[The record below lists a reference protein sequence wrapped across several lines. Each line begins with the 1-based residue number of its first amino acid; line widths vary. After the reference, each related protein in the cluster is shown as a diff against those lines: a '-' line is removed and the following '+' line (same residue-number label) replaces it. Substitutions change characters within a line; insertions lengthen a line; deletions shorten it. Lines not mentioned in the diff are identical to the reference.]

1 LFDGGGRMRVPI
13 RAVLVLVL
21 AIGLAGC
28 SSASHDGTSAQPSA
42 AASDSPPQPGA
53 DCQSRVGTGKP
64 VRFGSDGAT
73 NLGGVVFGT
82 GRTGIVLSHQV
93 EGSLCQWA
101 PYAVELAK
109 RGYRVLA
116 FDFPGFGYSSE
127 VVSGQSLDGVVVAA
141 AALLRS
147 QGASTIVLIGA
158 SMGGTASLVAATEVQ
173 PAVAGVISVSGP
185 TLFQDVAAS
194 KAAPKLTVPVL
205 YAAGRADDEFARDAQ
220 TLYDATPATTDR
232 KLVIVGAGLHGVDL
246 VADGSEVEAAV
257 TAFLSA
263 HAPA

>member
-1 LFDGGGRMRVPI
+1 MRVPV
-13 RAVLVLVL
+13 RAVLVLAL

-28 SSASHDGTSAQPSA
+28 SSGDHGATSAHPST
-42 AASDSPPQPGA
+42 AASDGPPRPGA
-53 DCQSRVGTGKP
+53 PCLSRVGTGTP
-64 VRFGSDGAT
+64 VRFGSGGAT
-73 NLGGVVFGT
+73 NLGGIVFGT
-82 GRTGIVLSHQV
+82 GRTGVVLSHQSD
-93 EGSLCQWA
+93 GSLCEWA
-101 PYAVELAK
+101 PYAVELAR

-116 FDFPGFGYSSE
+116 FDFPGFGYSSD
-127 VVSGQSLDGVVVAA
+127 VVSGQSLDAAVVAA
-141 AALLRS
+141 AAQLRS

-173 PAVAGVISVSGP
+173 PAVAGVVSVSGP
-185 TLFQDVAAS
+185 ALYQDVAAG

-220 TLYDATPATTDR
+220 TLYDATPATVDR
-232 KLVIVGAGLHGVDL
+232 KLVIVAAGLHGVDL

>member
-1 LFDGGGRMRVPI
+1 M
-13 RAVLVLVL
+13 VL
-21 AIGLAGC
+21 ALAVGLTGC
-28 SSASHDGTSAQPSA
+28 SSGNHGSTSAQPST
-42 AASDSPPQPGA
+42 AASDSAPPPGA
-53 DCQSRVGTGKP
+53 ACASRVSTGKA

-82 GRTGIVLSHQV
+82 GRTGIVLSHQA
-93 EGSLCQWA
+93 EGSLCEWA

-116 FDFPGFGYSSE
+116 FDFPGYGYSSDE
-127 VVSGQSLDGVVVAA
+127 VSGQGLDGAVVAA

-147 QGASTIVLIGA
+147 QGATAIVLIGA
-158 SMGGTASLVAATEVQ
+158 SMGGTASLVAATEVR
-173 PAVAGVISVSGP
+173 PPVAGVISVSGP
-185 TLFQDVAAS
+185 TLYQGVAAS
-194 KAAPKLTVPVL
+194 KAAPELTVPVL

-220 TLYDATPATTDR
+220 TLYDATPARVDR
-232 KLVIVGAGLHGVDL
+232 KLVIVAAGLHGVDL

-257 TAFLSA
+257 TAFLTG

>member
-1 LFDGGGRMRVPI
+1 MRVPVK
-13 RAVLVLVL
+13 AVLVLVL
-21 AIGLAGC
+21 AVGLTGC
-28 SSASHDGTSAQPSA
+28 SSGTRDASPARPST
-42 AASDSPPQPGA
+42 AASESAPPPGA
-53 DCQSRVGTGKP
+53 ACPSRVTTGKP

-82 GRTGIVLSHQV
+82 GRTGIVLAHQT
-93 EGSLCQWA
+93 EDNLCQWA
-101 PYAVELAK
+101 PYAVELAR

-116 FDFPGFGYSSE
+116 FDFPGFGFSSD
-127 VVSGQSLDGVVVAA
+127 VVSGQTLDGVVVAA

-147 QGASTIVLIGA
+147 QGATAIVLIGA

-173 PAVAGVISVSGP
+173 PPVAGVISVSGP
-185 TLFQDVAAS
+185 TLYQNVAAS
-194 KAAPKLTVPVL
+194 LAAPKLTVPVL

-220 TLYDATPATTDR
+220 TLYDATPASVDR
-232 KLVIVGAGLHGVDL
+232 KLVIVAAGLHGVDL